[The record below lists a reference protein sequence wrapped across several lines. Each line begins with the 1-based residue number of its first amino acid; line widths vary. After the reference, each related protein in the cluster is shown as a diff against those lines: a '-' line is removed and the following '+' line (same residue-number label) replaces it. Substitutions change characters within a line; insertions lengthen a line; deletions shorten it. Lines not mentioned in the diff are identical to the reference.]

1 MESIIET
8 LRALV
13 GRRWWWV
20 TILVILG
27 VIALVRLGTWQ
38 LDRLE
43 ERRAFNAEVAA
54 KWRETPFDLNRE
66 ALPDDVAALE
76 FRRIQVAGD
85 YDFENQ
91 VVLQNQSLGSG
102 SGSMLGGAPGVYL
115 VTPLVYADDQAV
127 LVVRGWVPLDQAE
140 PGAVEAHAE
149 SADQGIV
156 GYIQESQNM
165 PGGGEVVI
173 PDEAQRAWNFLN
185 VQAIQ
190 PQIPYALMPFFIL
203 QLPEEGRSF
212 TQLPLRVEPITLS
225 EGNHFSYAI
234 QWFMFATILG
244 IGYILFVR
252 HTEQRAKRI
261 AAAQAAQEEPEA
273 NLPIAHHGAS

>member
-1 MESIIET
+1 MRPGCHACPDLPPSPPG
-8 LRALV
+8 LS
-13 GRRWWWV
+13 
-20 TILVILG
+20 
-27 VIALVRLGTWQ
+27 
-38 LDRLE
+38 
-43 ERRAFNAEVAA
+43 AA
-54 KWRETPFDLNRE
+54 
-66 ALPDDVAALE
+66 V
-76 FRRIQVAGD
+76 
-85 YDFENQ
+85 
-91 VVLQNQSLGSG
+91 
-102 SGSMLGGAPGVYL
+102 
-115 VTPLVYADDQAV
+115 
-127 LVVRGWVPLDQAE
+127 E

-185 VQAIQ
+185 IQAIQ
-190 PQIPYALMPFFIL
+190 PQMPYALMPFFIL

-273 NLPIAHHGAS
+273 NLPIAHHGASYAHRSRFLDHLTGKSYPVLWPLSTKRFAYLSVAREV